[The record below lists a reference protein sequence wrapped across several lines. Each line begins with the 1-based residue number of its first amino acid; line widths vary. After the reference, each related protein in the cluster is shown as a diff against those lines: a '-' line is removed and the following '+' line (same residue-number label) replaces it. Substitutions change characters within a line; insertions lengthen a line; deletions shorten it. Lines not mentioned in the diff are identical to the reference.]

1 MKITSLSYT
10 VNNNYNVKN
19 KKTVPVKYEA
29 NNFALSHKRDK
40 FITFGALPNIKLKKF
55 DIAAEKA
62 KLLKQIDTILQS
74 DTPETDLEDR
84 LTDIIQKSLARARS
98 ILKRKKVL
106 LEEIQKVSESKIL
119 TKQQKSDRARAI
131 QKEWNL
137 VNKIKIDKTT

>member
-1 MKITSLSYT
+1 M
-10 VNNNYNVKN
+10 
-19 KKTVPVKYEA
+19 PVKYEA

-98 ILKRKKVL
+98 ILKRKRFYLK
-106 LEEIQKVSESKIL
+106 KYK
-119 TKQQKSDRARAI
+119 KSVKA
-131 QKEWNL
+131 KF
-137 VNKIKIDKTT
+137 